1 MDVTKT
7 PYAGWLEELIKTLLE
22 LQPTKIGVAAIIPDG
37 DVLTGYYG
45 DCTHVDKA
53 VMGYHMNLD
62 ATMDVVEAN
71 AREITQAAEEAEDE
85 EDTNDNS

>member
-7 PYAGWLEELIKTLLE
+7 PYAGWLEEFIKTLLE
-22 LQPTKIGVAAIIPDG
+22 LKPTKIGVAAIIPDG

-53 VMGYHMNLD
+53 VMGYHINLD
-62 ATMDVVEAN
+62 ATMDVVAAN
-71 AREITQAAEEAEDE
+71 AKEIVDEAQEQEDE
-85 EDTNDNS
+85 E

>member
-1 MDVTKT
+1 MDVTQT
-7 PYAGWLEELIKTLLE
+7 PYASWLEELIGMLLE
-22 LQPTKIGVAAIIPDG
+22 LKPEKIAVAAIAPNG
-37 DVLTGYYG
+37 EVLTGYYG

-71 AREITQAAEEAEDE
+71 AREIVRAAE
-85 EDTNDNS
+85 DTQGGETENC

>member
-1 MDVTKT
+1 MDVTQT
-7 PYAGWLEELIKTLLE
+7 PYAGWLEDLIRTLLE
-22 LQPTKIGVAAIIPDG
+22 LKPNKIAVAAIIPDG

-53 VMGYHMNLD
+53 IMGYHLNLD

-71 AREITQAAEEAEDE
+71 ARVITRAAEEQE
-85 EDTNDNS
+85 EQEND

>member
-22 LQPTKIGVAAIIPDG
+22 LKPDKIGVAAITPDG

-62 ATMDVVEAN
+62 ATMDVVTAN
-71 AREITQAAEEAEDE
+71 AADIIEAAEEQE
-85 EDTNDNS
+85 EDDEG

>member
-1 MDVTKT
+1 MDVTQT
-7 PYAGWLEELIKTLLE
+7 PYASWLEELIGMLLE
-22 LQPTKIGVAAIIPDG
+22 LKPEKIAVAAIAPNG
-37 DVLTGYYG
+37 EVLTGYYG

-71 AREITQAAEEAEDE
+71 AREIVRAAEDTEGGEAE
-85 EDTNDNS
+85 NC